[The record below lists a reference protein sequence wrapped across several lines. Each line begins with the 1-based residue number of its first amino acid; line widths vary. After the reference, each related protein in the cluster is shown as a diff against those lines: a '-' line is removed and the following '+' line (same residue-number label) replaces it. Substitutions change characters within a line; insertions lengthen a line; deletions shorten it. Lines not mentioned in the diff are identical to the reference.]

1 MGKLDTK
8 INHVPHLAIRK
19 YKWHKH
25 WWQYSLVIHYY
36 CHRMSEWRDI
46 GVLRDG
52 LGRKISI
59 KHLWREDMYDKEN

>member
-8 INHVPHLAIRK
+8 
-19 YKWHKH
+19 
-25 WWQYSLVIHYY
+25 S
-36 CHRMSEWRDI
+36 DI

>member
-25 WWQYSLVIHYY
+25 WLKYRDWETGENRFLGSV
-36 CHRMSEWRDI
+36 SEGQEGERI
-46 GVLRDG
+46 
-52 LGRKISI
+52 IS
-59 KHLWREDMYDKEN
+59 EAKEMILT